1 MCAYVSAGRK
11 AQCYA
16 APHVKTVKLVDGAKI
31 SGKGI
36 GPITVSNLR
45 EAEYFAEAGFNDI
58 IYAVSM
64 VPAKLA
70 RAFNDGAGTECS
82 GVLTHAGESY
92 GCFSEQEL
100 VKAANHEH
108 AAITLAAENI
118 RAAGIACPIVS
129 CDSTPTTTYATDLSG
144 VTELRAGVYVFQDV
158 FQVGLGSCS
167 HTRVALSVLT
177 TVISHKNNQNR
188 IITDAG
194 GVALFKDQS
203 TRGTD
208 FDCGYGLV
216 ADVDGTIMENLYV
229 SGANQEHGI
238 ITTIDGKDFDFGRFA
253 IGTKPR
259 ILPNHSCMTAAA
271 YDQYNVIE
279 GTLEISEV
287 RTRCNCW

>member
-1 MCAYVSAGRK
+1 MS
-11 AQCYA
+11 
-16 APHVKTVKLVDGAKI
+16 T
-31 SGKGI
+31 
-36 GPITVSNLR
+36 LR

-82 GVLTHAGESY
+82 GVLTHAG
-92 GCFSEQEL
+92 
-100 VKAANHEH
+100 A
-108 AAITLAAENI
+108 
-118 RAAGIACPIVS
+118 
-129 CDSTPTTTYATDLSG
+129 
-144 VTELRAGVYVFQDV
+144 TELRAGVYVFQDV

-167 HTRVALSVLT
+167 HTHVALSVLT

-216 ADVDGTIMENLYV
+216 ADVDGTITEFYMSAVPIRNMASSPPLTEKILILDAPPLVQNHA
-229 SGANQEHGI
+229 SCQI
-238 ITTIDGKDFDFGRFA
+238 IPA
-253 IGTKPR
+253 
-259 ILPNHSCMTAAA
+259 
-271 YDQYNVIE
+271 
-279 GTLEISEV
+279 
-287 RTRCNCW
+287 

>member
-1 MCAYVSAGRK
+1 M
-11 AQCYA
+11 
-16 APHVKTVKLVDGAKI
+16 
-31 SGKGI
+31 
-36 GPITVSNLR
+36 
-45 EAEYFAEAGFNDI
+45 
-58 IYAVSM
+58 
-64 VPAKLA
+64 
-70 RAFNDGAGTECS
+70 
-82 GVLTHAGESY
+82 
-92 GCFSEQEL
+92 
-100 VKAANHEH
+100 
-108 AAITLAAENI
+108 
-118 RAAGIACPIVS
+118 
-129 CDSTPTTTYATDLSG
+129 
-144 VTELRAGVYVFQDV
+144 
-158 FQVGLGSCS
+158 
-167 HTRVALSVLT
+167 LT

-238 ITTIDGKDFDFGRFA
+238 ITTIDGKDFDFGRSA

-287 RTRCNCW
+287 WTRCNCW